1 MQNVKI
7 DKKGEKVE
15 FKLYN
20 LRQMDQSFER
30 ASARGG
36 SSQIQ
41 PKGGKKGSRASSK
54 RDAKSV

>member
-20 LRQMDQSFER
+20 LRQMEQGLER
-30 ASARGG
+30 ASARSG

-41 PKGGKKGSRASSK
+41 HKGAKKGSRTSFK